1 MAEIKINML
10 QILERDGLTQPVV
23 QVNSN
28 KVGLVMLT
36 QLVMAISQNTGVPTN
51 MLLAEVKNLVPQV
64 QANIKNNERNV
75 R

>member
-36 QLVMAISQNTGVPTN
+36 QLVMAISENTGVSAN

>member
-28 KVGLVMLT
+28 KVGIIMLT
-36 QLVMAISQNTGVPTN
+36 KLVMAISEEKKIPTN

-64 QANIKNNERNV
+64 QANVKNNERNV

>member
-23 QVNSN
+23 QINSN

-36 QLVMAISQNTGVPTN
+36 QLVMAISENTGVPTN

-64 QANIKNNERNV
+64 QANVKNNERNV

>member
-36 QLVMAISQNTGVPTN
+36 QLVMAISENTGVSTN
-51 MLLAEVKNLVPQV
+51 MLLAEVKNLAPQV
-64 QANIKNNERNV
+64 QANVQKNERNV

>member
-36 QLVMAISQNTGVPTN
+36 QLVMAISENTGVSTN

-64 QANIKNNERNV
+64 QANINNNERNV